1 MSVLRRVILLFVAMV
16 ASAASL
22 LAQKQDGLQKSEVV
36 VYYRHDKYS
45 IDRTYMTN
53 QEAFNTLDSIFLH
66 YGNAI
71 DSISIISHASPE
83 GRHYYN
89 MWLSKQRANSMKG
102 FLRVKYPTV
111 DFSNLKTY
119 PRGEDFQGLVEMVEA
134 DKNVPY
140 RKEVLA
146 ILNNNSL
153 HADKRMEELY
163 KLRGGVS
170 YSYIKR
176 QILPWLRT
184 ATTCIIYY
192 NREAIEAQEVI
203 AEAAKQEIIIDE
215 REDGKAS
222 VLVPYVPEPAQP
234 TFTPAQE
241 EAPTEQPTEE
251 VVEQPTEVVTPAPE
265 EVVEQPVEEQ
275 QGERGKERD
284 SSTIDYLVA
293 AKTNLLFDAVGAVN
307 VAAEIPIGNR
317 YSVEG
322 SWTFPWYVPEDW
334 DWCYQLLWG
343 DVSGRYWLG
352 ERTRENRLLGHFVGL
367 YAGGGLYDFQWRS
380 TDGYQGEFFL
390 AAGVSYGYT
399 MRMKNNWRFEFEF
412 GLGYLRSNYRHY
424 YHITEPDGKETLIR
438 DRVTGVFGYWG
449 PTRARIS
456 LVVPIEWSV
465 ER

>member
-1 MSVLRRVILLFVAMV
+1 MSALRRVILLIVAMV
-16 ASAASL
+16 ASATSL

-53 QEAFNTLDSIFLH
+53 QEAFNTLDSIFCN
-66 YGNAI
+66 YGDAI

-89 MWLSKQRANSMKG
+89 MWLSRQRANSMKG

-119 PRGEDFQGLVEMVEA
+119 PRGEDFQGLIEMVEA
-134 DKNVPY
+134 DQKVPY
-140 RKEVLA
+140 RKEVLS
-146 ILNNNSL
+146 ILKNGNL

-203 AEAAKQEIIIDE
+203 DNIAQQEIIIE
-215 REDGKAS
+215 QREDGKAS
-222 VLVPYVPEPAQP
+222 AFVPFVPAPEQPTYTPVGEEPAQQE
-234 TFTPAQE
+234 PAQQE
-241 EAPTEQPTEE
+241 
-251 VVEQPTEVVTPAPE
+251 PAPE
-265 EVVEQPVEEQ
+265 EPLEEPKDVERQ
-275 QGERGKERD
+275 D
-284 SSTIDYLVA
+284 SGTIDYLVA
-293 AKTNLLFDAVGAVN
+293 AKTNLLFDAVAAVN

-322 SWTFPWYVPEDW
+322 SWTFPWYVPNDW

-399 MRMKNNWRFEFEF
+399 MRLKNNWRFEFEF

-456 LVVPIEWSV
+456 LVMPIEWTVRHNGASEYRDSEV
-465 ER
+465 RR

>member
-1 MSVLRRVILLFVAMV
+1 MVVAMV
-16 ASAASL
+16 ASATSL
-22 LAQKQDGLQKSEVV
+22 FAQRVAAKEEVV

-45 IDRTYMTN
+45 IDRTYMSN
-53 QEAFNTLDSIFLH
+53 GEAFATLDSIFNK

-71 DSISIISHASPE
+71 DSIAIVAYASPE

-89 MWLSKQRANSMKG
+89 MWLSKQRAASMKG
-102 FLRVKYPTV
+102 FLRVKYPSA

-119 PRGEDFQGLVEMVEA
+119 PKGEDFEGLVKMIEA

-140 RKEVLA
+140 RSEVLN
-146 ILNNNSL
+146 ILKQKDV
-153 HADKRMEELY
+153 HVDTRMEQLY
-163 KLRGGVS
+163 KVRGGVC
-170 YSYIKR
+170 YSYIKKN
-176 QILPWLRT
+176 ILPWLRT

-192 NREAIEAQEVI
+192 DVEAAEAQESI
-203 AEAAKQEIIIDE
+203 ERAAQMEIVPAE

-222 VLVPYVPEPAQP
+222 VLVPYVPTPEHP
-234 TFTPAQE
+234 TAKPFEDGKA
-241 EAPTEQPTEE
+241 TEE
-251 VVEQPTEVVTPAPE
+251 VVIPEQTTTPE
-265 EVVEQPVEEQ
+265 EVVGEQVTDEGVVPEQMPEQ
-275 QGERGKERD
+275 QSPAEEREPE
-284 SSTIDYLVA
+284 SINYLVA

-317 YSVEG
+317 FSVDG
-322 SWTFPWYVPEDW
+322 SWTFPWYVAKDW
-334 DWCYQLLWG
+334 DWCYELLWG
-343 DVSGRYWLG
+343 DVEGRYWLG

-399 MRMKNNWRFEFEF
+399 MRMNNNWRFEFEF

-424 YHITEPDGKETLIR
+424 YHITQPDGEEVLIR
-438 DRVTGVFGYWG
+438 DRVSGVFGYWG

-456 LVVPIEWSV
+456 LVVPIEWEV
-465 ER
+465 PANRTKRK